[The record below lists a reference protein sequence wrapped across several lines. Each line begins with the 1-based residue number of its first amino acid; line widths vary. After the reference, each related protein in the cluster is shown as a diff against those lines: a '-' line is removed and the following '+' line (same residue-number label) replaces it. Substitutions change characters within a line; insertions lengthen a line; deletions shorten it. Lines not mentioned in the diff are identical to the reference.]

1 MIIAYA
7 GVQADEDGRA
17 VPRLPASAEAG
28 LAVRL
33 RGLFSSL
40 KPRLVVGA
48 LASGSDLLIAEEA
61 RRENCE
67 VRAFLPCDISTFRRK
82 SVATRGSKWE
92 HKYDRI
98 IYELGADVV
107 CEDVGADSEID
118 FRGHNVRMLDAA
130 QQLAQPDESVWALIV
145 RPPPQASSSLSDDFA
160 GRAEGRKLLV
170 IDIDP
175 LAQRPK
181 GFVAM
186 SYGKKFDP
194 VSRKTYDCD
203 PVFHK
208 IYLPLLED
216 LDVDWTRAD
225 LQTDS
230 GLIHVAMVSDLANS
244 RIVIADLSTSNFN
257 VGYELGLR
265 HVFAPR
271 STVLVNPR
279 LTNSGRVPMPFD
291 VGIIRAVGFER
302 GINLTDRQA
311 EAAIRAM
318 RPVLTQ
324 VLAESNVDSPIH
336 EWFDVSR
343 ISGPFVQRTQAPARE
358 AQELALRERV
368 KKAIRSCRASEML
381 TVLEALDSADI
392 AQQTRLALR
401 VEIGAALLDEG
412 EYAPAANALALL
424 TPPESPALFRT
435 WLQKTAMVHRRL
447 GDEATERSERD
458 AHWLEAE
465 GVLQQLVDLGCEDSE
480 TYGIT
485 AGLAKKRLLAAVSE
499 LDDDA
504 VNARLLAMQDIYR
517 RGFDADPSFY
527 TGINLVMLLRVI
539 QSRFDDLP
547 DADEE
552 LLDEAIAVTRFLA
565 RVARAEDPGDFW
577 AAATAAELRFHEA
590 MLSRYGSTVAQ
601 AALAY
606 AKAGLLARPE
616 HLTSAINQ
624 LEFLRAMGDPADV
637 LDRMIRSLRPGL

>member
-1 MIIAYA
+1 MIIVYA
-7 GVQADEDGRA
+7 GVQADEDGQA
-17 VPRLPASAEAG
+17 APRLPASAEPG
-28 LAVRL
+28 LSVRL

-67 VRAFLPCDISTFRRK
+67 VRALLPCDMATFKRT
-82 SVATRGSKWE
+82 SVATRGSRWE
-92 HKYDRI
+92 HKYDLI
-98 IYELGADVV
+98 VSELGENVV
-107 CEDVGADSEID
+107 CEDVDAEAEID
-118 FRGHNVRMLDAA
+118 YRNHNVRMLDAA
-130 QQLAQPDESVWALIV
+130 QQLAQPDESVWAFIV

-160 GRAEGRKLLV
+160 GRAEGRKLL
-170 IDIDP
+170 ILDIDP

-244 RIVIADLSTSNFN
+244 RVVIADLSTSNFN

-265 HVFAPR
+265 HVFAPH

-279 LTNSGRVPMPFD
+279 LTNSGRAPMPFD

-302 GINLTDRQA
+302 GITLTDRQA
-311 EAAIRAM
+311 EAAIRALK
-318 RPVLTQ
+318 PVLSQ
-324 VLAESNVDSPIH
+324 VLADSSVDSPIH

-343 ISGPFVQRTQAPARE
+343 ISGPFVQRAKAPARD
-358 AQELALRERV
+358 AHELALRERV
-368 KKAIRSCRASEML
+368 KQAIRSCRASEML
-381 TVLEALDSADI
+381 TVLGALDSADV
-392 AQQTRLALR
+392 ADQTSLALR
-401 VEIGAALLDEG
+401 IEIGAALLDEG
-412 EYAPAANALALL
+412 EYEDAATALALP
-424 TPPESPALFRT
+424 TPPESPALLRT

-447 GDEATERSERD
+447 GDGATEISERD
-458 AHWLEAE
+458 AHWLSAQ

-517 RGFDADPSFY
+517 QGFDADPSFY

-539 QSRFDDLP
+539 QSRTNDLQ
-547 DADEE
+547 DADRE
-552 LLDEAIAVTRFLA
+552 LLDEAITVTRFLV
-565 RVARAEDPGDFW
+565 RVALAEDSVDFW
-577 AAATAAELRFHEA
+577 AAATAAELRLHEA
-590 MLSRYGSTVAQ
+590 RLSRNRSTLGQ

-606 AKAGLLARPE
+606 AKAGLIARPE

-624 LEFLRAMGDPADV
+624 LEFLRAMGDPDEV
-637 LDRMIRSLRPGL
+637 VDKMIKSLRPGS